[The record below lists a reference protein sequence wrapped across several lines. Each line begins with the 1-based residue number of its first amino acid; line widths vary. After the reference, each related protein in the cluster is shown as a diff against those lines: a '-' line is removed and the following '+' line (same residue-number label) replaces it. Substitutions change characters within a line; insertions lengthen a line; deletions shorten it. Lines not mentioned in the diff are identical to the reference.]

1 MDIWEVLH
9 WNSVVCNK
17 DINPKLSEI
26 ESIIKTKLEQKE
38 IRFEI
43 IQSDRVMMKI
53 DRISGISHHRAHHRG
68 RSFSARLVSLW
79 FLFQSDT

>member
-38 IRFEI
+38 IRF
-43 IQSDRVMMKI
+43 
-53 DRISGISHHRAHHRG
+53 
-68 RSFSARLVSLW
+68 
-79 FLFQSDT
+79 